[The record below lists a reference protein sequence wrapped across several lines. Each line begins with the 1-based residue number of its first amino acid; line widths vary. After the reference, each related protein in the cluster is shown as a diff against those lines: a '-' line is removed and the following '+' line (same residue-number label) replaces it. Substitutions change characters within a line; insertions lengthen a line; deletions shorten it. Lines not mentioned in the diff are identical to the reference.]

1 MKKQKRYF
9 FLALVL
15 LFVTLNFKAQEAP
28 KKMYMGFGF
37 DVNLS
42 NNGHGGFYGAHL
54 TMSKGRNSFRL
65 GPCMHKRSMQLT
77 GGRLSYS
84 YILAGMDGEEQL
96 GMGFPESNN
105 GSCRISLFSYVQ
117 YVNSTQLGYQR
128 VKEETSL
135 AQDSIPRNW
144 NDVKLNTLEGAIGAE
159 IDLKFLNYI
168 QWRSFVGIGL
178 YSYLN
183 PVQGMYQET
192 TGLMFMVGT
201 GIDIPSFKKAKK
213 K

>member
-1 MKKQKRYF
+1 MRKLKPNIF
-9 FLALVL
+9 LIATLFLAA
-15 LFVTLNFKAQEAP
+15 LNLNGQEVP

-37 DVNLS
+37 DVSIS
-42 NNGHGGFYGAHL
+42 NNGHGGFYGGHL
-54 TMSKGRNSFRL
+54 TLSKGRNSFKL
-65 GPCMHKRSMQLT
+65 GPCLHQRSMQLT
-77 GGRLSYS
+77 GGRLSYT

-105 GSCRISLFSYVQ
+105 GSCRVSLFAYLQ
-117 YVNSTQLGYQR
+117 YINNTSLSYQR
-128 VKEETSL
+128 AKEETSL
-135 AQDSIPRNW
+135 YADTIPRNW
-144 NDVKLNTLEGAIGAE
+144 NTVKLSTIEGAIGAE
-159 IDLKFLNYI
+159 LDVKLFSYI

-183 PVQGMYQET
+183 PVEGMYQEP

-201 GIDIPSFKKAKK
+201 GIDIPTFKKKK

>member
-1 MKKQKRYF
+1 MTLSRPNIF
-9 FLALVL
+9 LVL
-15 LFVTLNFKAQEAP
+15 LFGMIFLNARSQEAP
-28 KKMYMGFGF
+28 KKMRIGFGI
-37 DVNLS
+37 DASLS

-54 TMSKGRNSFRL
+54 TLSKGKSYFRI
-65 GPCMHKRSMQLT
+65 GPCLHQRTMQFT
-77 GGRLSYS
+77 GGRASFS

-105 GSCRISLFSYVQ
+105 GSCRINLFAYLQ
-117 YVNSTQLGYQR
+117 YVNNTHLSYQR
-128 VKEETSL
+128 AKEETTL
-135 AQDSIPRNW
+135 YADTIPRDFNK
-144 NDVKLNTLEGAIGAE
+144 VTLNTLEGAVGAE
-159 IDLKFLNYI
+159 LDVKLLSYI

-183 PVQGMYQET
+183 PVEGMYQEP

-201 GIDIPSFKKAKK
+201 GIDIPTFKKKK